1 MEKVEILKSIVNS
14 DGIIIR
20 WPKKKEEKRAVL
32 EYLITKFESG
42 RKYSELEVNMII
54 KKWHSFCDHSLLRR
68 ELYDAFLLD
77 RTPDCHEYW
86 VHEEESTQ
94 GDFSK

>member
-1 MEKVEILKSIVNS
+1 
-14 DGIIIR
+14 
-20 WPKKKEEKRAVL
+20 
-32 EYLITKFESG
+32 
-42 RKYSELEVNMII
+42 MII

-86 VHEEESTQ
+86 VHEEESQ
-94 GDFSK
+94 SL